1 MPDSADILWFKTQFS
16 GPIQAATSGTP
27 LGVDFVT
34 AIACQETGYIWAAL
48 RRKGL
53 PVEKVVALCVGD
65 TLDADKG
72 RSAFPRTRADLEAAP
87 RGKEMFA
94 IAHQALVDVSQYIP
108 SYAPIAKRPGKFCHG
123 FGVYQLDL
131 QFFKQE
137 PDYFLNREYERFDRS
152 LDHCVRELKGALAK
166 LGFASRPSLSDQE
179 LAAVGIIYNTG
190 RYQPAKGLKQGYFDG
205 QRYYGEA
212 IFDYLRQARTVAPQG
227 GTPAMTPPAAG
238 QAAVAA
244 PAPVTATGARYR
256 VDTKEAMLRVRR
268 EPRISDP
275 PQANVV
281 GNLPDGQEVRAVTGT
296 PVKGFLEI
304 ETSLNGA
311 LLRGFSSTKFLQPVA
326 APAKEAPAPAPA
338 AAAPAAAPAPAQ
350 PATATAIPAVTMP
363 RRPGSVTRRRDP
375 PDAHSLNENGQP
387 GRAGTSPDRLR
398 AELGAIAEW
407 LAVDEPKHVRY
418 QPHSGVTFC
427 NIYAHD
433 YCHLAG
439 VYLPRVWWSAPALLR
454 IARGETIEPLIGNTI
469 HEMRANDL
477 FRWLRDFGAQFG
489 WRQTGTTTKLQTEVN
504 QGAIG
509 LIVARRKEDGRS
521 GHIVAVVPETDA
533 ERARRNAAGEVVAPL
548 QSQAGARN
556 FAYGTGTQN
565 WWNGEQFAESAF
577 WLHA

>member
-16 GPIQAATSGTP
+16 GPIAAATAGTP

-34 AIACQETGYIWAAL
+34 AIACQETGTLWAAL
-48 RRKGL
+48 RRKNL
-53 PVEKVVALCVGD
+53 PVEKVVALCAGD
-65 TLDADKG
+65 TLDSDKG

-94 IAHQALVDVSQYIP
+94 IAHQALVDLAEYVP
-108 SYAPIAKRPGKFCHG
+108 AYAAVAKRPAKFCHG

-137 PDYFLNREYERFDRS
+137 PDYFLNREYEKFDS
-152 LDHCVRELKGALAK
+152 TLQHCVRELKGALAK
-166 LGFASRPSLSDQE
+166 LGFASQPALSDQQ
-179 LAAVGIIYNTG
+179 LAAVGIVYNTG
-190 RYQPAKGLKQGYFDG
+190 RYQASKGLKQGYFDG

-212 IFDYLRQARTVAPQG
+212 IFDYLRQAHTVAPAG
-227 GTPAMTPPAAG
+227 AKPSMVPAAVGQAVIPPATPVS
-238 QAAVAA
+238 AVG
-244 PAPVTATGARYR
+244 PTYR
-256 VDTKEAMLRVRR
+256 VETKEAMLRVRR
-268 EPRISDP
+268 EPRVSDP

-304 ETSLNGA
+304 ETSLHGA
-311 LLRGFSSTKFLQPVA
+311 LLRGFSSLKFLQPVA
-326 APAKEAPAPAPA
+326 AQNQAPAAPAATSAPTPAPAPA
-338 AAAPAAAPAPAQ
+338 AA
-350 PATATAIPAVTMP
+350 IPAVIMP
-363 RRPGSVTRRRDP
+363 RRPGTLTRRRDP
-375 PDAHSLNENGQP
+375 PDAHSLNEEGQP
-387 GRAGTSPDRLR
+387 GRSGTAPDQLR
-398 AELGAIAEW
+398 DELGAIVQW
-407 LAVDEPKHVRY
+407 LGVDDPRNLRY

-454 IARGETIEPLIGNTI
+454 LAHGETVEPLIGNTI
-469 HEMRANDL
+469 NEMRANDL
-477 FRWLRDFGAQFG
+477 FRWLRDFGARFG
-489 WRQTGTTTKLQTEVN
+489 WRQTGTPTKLQMEVD

-509 LIVARRKEDGRS
+509 LIVARRKQDGRS

-533 ERARRNAAGEVVAPL
+533 QRARRNAAGEVVAPL

-556 FAYGTGTQN
+556 FRYGTGTQN
-565 WWNGEQFAESAF
+565 WWNSEQFAESAF